1 MDEEG
6 ITYPSFFLPKG
17 DNSMNFIEPTSIR
30 TATPTEQLVDRV
42 QLLEEQLCNLTR
54 MFLELQLGKQ
64 YCMVERMAM
73 VDRNKDL
80 RESIRKREY
89 SKQIVS
95 K

>member
-1 MDEEG
+1 
-6 ITYPSFFLPKG
+6 
-17 DNSMNFIEPTSIR
+17 MNFIEPTSIK
-30 TATPTEQLVDRV
+30 TVTPTEQLVDRV
-42 QLLEEQLCNLTR
+42 QLLEEHLYNLTC

-80 RESIRKREY
+80 GVSIRKRDY
-89 SKQIVS
+89 SKQTVS